1 MKKIKYFM
9 SLKEAA
15 CRLARAARVLAR
27 WNGKAPARGLKER
40 ARLKVPLALLIVS
53 LAGCANVHPQGA
65 PARAALPGSA
75 GAAAELER
83 AQGLIGR
90 AQWPQADALLR
101 PLLVG
106 RQFGEL
112 DPTQQHLA
120 VSLAALAALQSHDAR
135 RALSLSERAC
145 AMPGNDARDWFTRVR
160 AATIIGEP
168 KEAVQALSTLATLWP
183 QVLARLP
190 DYEPIETVMRN
201 SADAVSDA
209 ERYELLAALHKI
221 KFLDEPR
228 GAGEW
233 WREFTLLQLAR
244 GERMS
249 AAQTLAR
256 ISDPYVIISI
266 EADRRFDALRAEPGT
281 LVSVQQAAEESI
293 QSELRYAQLTPDRL
307 EPMNHLAEI
316 LISCVRAQQALS
328 VTDAAIEQ
336 QDQHGRGAW
345 SDYDPQYR
353 QILSNRANA
362 LYILGRYQAAVGQLD
377 AASRLGTNPGANT
390 DELINLAAMYNDLE
404 QPQEAEQT
412 LARVALEELN
422 PYGLM
427 QMQKERLR
435 AALARHD
442 DKGAA
447 LRLEFLRSHRQDALS
462 AYQEAL
468 LYMQRDDEGAAL
480 LITRLREPRLRSAAL
495 LAVQSY
501 AEDAE
506 PASVLATEARWR
518 RLIQRADVQQAI
530 TSVGRIAQYPLLQGS
545 Y

>member
-1 MKKIKYFM
+1 M
-9 SLKEAA
+9 
-15 CRLARAARVLAR
+15 
-27 WNGKAPARGLKER
+27 
-40 ARLKVPLALLIVS
+40 KVPLALLIVC
-53 LAGCANVHPQGA
+53 LGGCASLHPPAVA
-65 PARAALPGSA
+65 PSPAAVPSAGNA

-83 AQGLIGR
+83 TQGLVGS
-90 AQWPQADALLR
+90 AQWLQADAALRSLLA
-101 PLLVG
+101 G
-106 RQFGEL
+106 RQFGHL
-112 DPTQQHLA
+112 DPMQQHLA
-120 VSLAALAALQSHDAR
+120 VSLAALAALQNHDAR
-135 RALSLSERAC
+135 RALSLSQRAC
-145 AMPGNDARDWFTRVR
+145 TLPGSDARDWFTRMR
-160 AATIIGEP
+160 AATIAGDSQD
-168 KEAVQALSTLATLWP
+168 AVLALTTLAERWP

-190 DYEPIETVMRN
+190 DYDPIEQVMRA
-201 SADAVSDA
+201 SLDAGADA

-228 GAGEW
+228 GADEW
-233 WREFTLLQLAR
+233 WREFTLLQLTR

-266 EADRRFDALRAEPGT
+266 EADRRFDTLRAEPGP
-281 LVSVQQAAEESI
+281 LVSVHQAAEESI

-316 LISCVRAQQALS
+316 LINCVRAQQALS

-345 SDYDPQYR
+345 SDYDLEYG
-353 QILSNRANA
+353 QILNNRANA
-362 LYILGRYQAAVGQLD
+362 LYSLGRYPAAVAQLD
-377 AASRLGTNPGANT
+377 AASRLGLNPGANV
-390 DELINLAAMYNDLE
+390 DQLINLAQMYNDLE
-404 QPQEAEQT
+404 QPQAARQT
-412 LARVALEELN
+412 LERVALEEVN

-427 QMQKERLR
+427 QMHKEKLR
-435 AALARHD
+435 AALALHD

-447 LRLEFLRSHRQDALS
+447 LALEFLRSHRRDALS

-468 LYMQRDDEGAAL
+468 LYAHRDDDGAAL

-495 LAVQSY
+495 LAVQTY

-506 PASVLATEARWR
+506 PASVLAKHAQWHA
-518 RLIQRADVQQAI
+518 LIQRLDVQQAL
-530 TSVGRIAQYPLLQGS
+530 TVVGRIAQYPLLRGD